1 MNFAPVKRGKM
12 LLGRLSE
19 VPGWRSQ
26 SIFVSL
32 LGEKLAEQIEIH
44 MNGINNLFLNL
55 PVFNG
60 QK

>member
-12 LLGRLSE
+12 LLGRPFE
-19 VPGWRSQ
+19 VPGWRFQ
-26 SIFVSL
+26 GIFVSL